1 VNLVFL
7 PKSGQ
12 LSSPRPKC
20 GTHPLGGSGCRVELC
35 FAATTAIEGITLSRP
50 VILCI
55 DDEDLGLEIRKMVL
69 EREGFTVLT
78 AHDGQ
83 SGISTFEAERVD
95 AVIVDYAMPGMDGG
109 LVAASLRQKNPH
121 IPILM
126 LSAYVALPED
136 VMRVIS
142 ASATKGD
149 GALALVDK
157 LKELLQDKAPDE
169 PGAAQ

>member
-1 VNLVFL
+1 
-7 PKSGQ
+7 
-12 LSSPRPKC
+12 
-20 GTHPLGGSGCRVELC
+20 
-35 FAATTAIEGITLSRP
+35 LSRP

-83 SGISTFEAERVD
+83 SGISTFETERVD

-109 LVAASLRQKNPH
+109 QVAASLRQIDPN

-126 LSAYVALPED
+126 LSAYVALPEN
-136 VMRVIS
+136 VMKVIS
-142 ASATKGD
+142 VAATKGD
-149 GALALVDK
+149 GALTLVDK
-157 LKELLQDKAPDE
+157 LKELLHAKAPE
-169 PGAAQ
+169 ERGPAQ